1 MASRKCDHCGA
12 SVPSDEQFCPSC
24 GTFLDPLTAPPSPRR
39 DNVISVTS
47 DGNYEEFNLGSPPA
61 DEPPAQSTG
70 SDRGEVTCPS
80 CGALNPSSNRHC
92 QECGARLRQG
102 PLPTAPRPAVQATAG
117 VRAALAISAL
127 LFAVVVIALLFNVFN
142 GPGGAA
148 TTTAVA
154 GDSTTLGSIPEITQ
168 IEVINVECVPP
179 GIGSFVCENL
189 ISGTEDEFQITYEEL
204 EEGDKVVITLI
215 FREPMTVTRI
225 DWTNLA
231 DDVQFRRNYRARGIT
246 IAAQGNPQAIPVELE
261 DSPGLQTI
269 AFAAVETTEVEI
281 TIESVYLAELVDGNS
296 FRELAIQEIAVFGRR
311 PTSLG

>member
-1 MASRKCDHCGA
+1 M
-12 SVPSDEQFCPSC
+12 
-24 GTFLDPLTAPPSPRR
+24 
-39 DNVISVTS
+39 
-47 DGNYEEFNLGSPPA
+47 
-61 DEPPAQSTG
+61 
-70 SDRGEVTCPS
+70 
-80 CGALNPSSNRHC
+80 
-92 QECGARLRQG
+92 RQG

-142 GPGGAA
+142 GPGGEAS
-148 TTTAVA
+148 TTVSA
-154 GDSTTLGSIPEITQ
+154 GDSTTLGTSAEIAQ
-168 IEVINVECVPP
+168 IEVISVECTPP

-189 ISGTEDEFQITYEEL
+189 ISGTEDEYQVTYEEVI
-204 EEGDKVVITLI
+204 EADEKVVIKLI

-281 TIESVYLAELVDGNS
+281 TIESAYLAELVEGNS

-311 PTSLG
+311 PTSTG